1 MTTTFK
7 IPEGINVTE
16 KEKAQT
22 LNTLTL
28 RMQHMGHQAVAVP
41 AVITLEGHAMMGYLA
56 TAGYGSTA
64 DFCSGCGEPVR
75 FL

>member
-1 MTTTFK
+1 M
-7 IPEGINVTE
+7 TE

-28 RMQHMGHQAVAVP
+28 RMQHKGHQAVAVP
-41 AVITLEGHAMMGYLA
+41 AVIEYEAAEWPRGYLA
-56 TAGYGSTA
+56 SAGYGSAA
-64 DFCSGCGEPVR
+64 DFCSDCGEPVR